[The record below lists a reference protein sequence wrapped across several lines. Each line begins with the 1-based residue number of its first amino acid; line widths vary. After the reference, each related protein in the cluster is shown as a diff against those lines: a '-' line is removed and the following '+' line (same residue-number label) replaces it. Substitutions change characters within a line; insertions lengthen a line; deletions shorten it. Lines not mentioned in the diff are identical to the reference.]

1 MFKLL
6 TLFLVSKLFHLFHI
20 GSILGGD
27 LNEYR
32 DKNSEI
38 QEQYPSD
45 DEGLEK
51 LETDL
56 SDDEGLEKLET
67 DCYLV
72 IGQCLGVMVVI
83 SISMILTKKTNIFI
97 KLLPYLIALVQLC
110 ELPFKPIFPS

>member
-45 DEGLEK
+45 DEGLK
-51 LETDL
+51 
-56 SDDEGLEKLET
+56 KLET

>member
-27 LNEYR
+27 LNEY
-32 DKNSEI
+32 
-38 QEQYPSD
+38 
-45 DEGLEK
+45 EGLEK

>member
-38 QEQYPSD
+38 QEQYP
-45 DEGLEK
+45 
-51 LETDL
+51 

>member
-45 DEGLEK
+45 DQGLK
-51 LETDL
+51 
-56 SDDEGLEKLET
+56 KLET

-110 ELPFKPIFPS
+110 ELPVKPIFPS